1 MTRFRFLLAAAA
13 SLALSG
19 CDLANSEY
27 LRPIVELPA
36 FFRGSAPAAP
46 TPTAEEPTPHAR
58 SDAAWWSQF
67 GSADLDRLIAQAQD
81 RNFDLAAAEARIRQA
96 MAQQDI
102 SAAPL
107 FPSLD
112 IASNATRQQ
121 TAPTAST
128 SRTGSVARPV
138 WSNRFNMQFEAS
150 YEIDFWGKNRAAA
163 DAAGATLQA
172 RRFDLATVALT
183 TEANGSTMRASRW
196 PTPKT
201 FWPPSARARRRARP
215 ASSTSPR
222 KSASSKASARR
233 SRASSASSPSNTTRS
248 ACCSARRSVRAT
260 RPCRSPTCACPWSR
274 QAYRRNCCVGAR
286 I

>member
-112 IASNATRQQ
+112 IASNATRHKESSGSPPPTIQPWSV
-121 TAPTAST
+121 ATASLHHACW
-128 SRTGSVARPV
+128 VAAP
-138 WSNRFNMQFEAS
+138 
-150 YEIDFWGKNRAAA
+150 
-163 DAAGATLQA
+163 
-172 RRFDLATVALT
+172 
-183 TEANGSTMRASRW
+183 
-196 PTPKT
+196 
-201 FWPPSARARRRARP
+201 
-215 ASSTSPR
+215 
-222 KSASSKASARR
+222 
-233 SRASSASSPSNTTRS
+233 
-248 ACCSARRSVRAT
+248 CCA
-260 RPCRSPTCACPWSR
+260 
-274 QAYRRNCCVGAR
+274 
-286 I
+286 